1 MTRKEMNQIM
11 GAINNIAAQVSELR
25 SEVDALKGVSGKKS
39 TTSSSKSTTT
49 TSSKKKTANKTT
61 TTKISDF
68 EPKKDS
74 DGNYNYK
81 SWKTCRRN
89 FVAKKAGKDLTK
101 EWMDYAEFCELAKP
115 FDKQFP
121 YVKKSER

>member
-1 MTRKEMNQIM
+1 MTKKELSMIM
-11 GAINNIAAQVSELR
+11 EAINSIKAEVSELR
-25 SEVDALKGVSGKKS
+25 SEVDAMKGVSVKKS
-39 TTSSSKSTTT
+39 TTSSSKR
-49 TSSKKKTANKTT
+49 TATA
-61 TTKISDF
+61 KIEDF

-101 EWMDYAEFCELAKP
+101 EWMAYEEFCKLAAP
-115 FDKQFP
+115 FDKKYP
-121 YVKKSER
+121 YVKKSDR